1 MRIAS
6 SYNGLGSTL
15 VSGNWHVYQL
25 IICCTKRSTHTE
37 LTSTTQPSEAI
48 MNVIY
53 FLIPLAMLLLAF
65 GIAAFLWA
73 VKSGQFDDLD
83 REAYR
88 ILFDE
93 DEDQQPQ
100 EKPQSQED
108 QLR

>member
-1 MRIAS
+1 
-6 SYNGLGSTL
+6 
-15 VSGNWHVYQL
+15 
-25 IICCTKRSTHTE
+25 
-37 LTSTTQPSEAI
+37 

-53 FLIPLAMLLLAF
+53 FLIPLAMLLLTF

-93 DEDQQPQ
+93 DQ
-100 EKPQSQED
+100 KPQKKPDSQED

>member
-1 MRIAS
+1 
-6 SYNGLGSTL
+6 
-15 VSGNWHVYQL
+15 
-25 IICCTKRSTHTE
+25 
-37 LTSTTQPSEAI
+37 

-65 GIAAFLWA
+65 GVAAFLWA

-83 REAYR
+83 REAHR

-93 DEDQQPQ
+93 DEDQ
-100 EKPQSQED
+100 KPQKNSDSQED

>member
-1 MRIAS
+1 MCVAS
-6 SYNGLGSTL
+6 SYNRLGSTM
-15 VSGNWHVYQL
+15 VSGYWHVHQL
-25 IICCTKRSTHTE
+25 FICCTKRSTHTE
-37 LTSTTQPSEAI
+37 NTSPLQPPEQN

-65 GIAAFLWA
+65 GVAAFLWA

-93 DEDQQPQ
+93 DEDQ
-100 EKPQSQED
+100 KPKKKSDSQKD

>member
-1 MRIAS
+1 
-6 SYNGLGSTL
+6 
-15 VSGNWHVYQL
+15 
-25 IICCTKRSTHTE
+25 
-37 LTSTTQPSEAI
+37 

-93 DEDQQPQ
+93 DEDQKNQ
-100 EKPQSQED
+100 EITDSQKD

>member
-1 MRIAS
+1 
-6 SYNGLGSTL
+6 
-15 VSGNWHVYQL
+15 
-25 IICCTKRSTHTE
+25 
-37 LTSTTQPSEAI
+37 

-93 DEDQQPQ
+93 DEAKKPQ
-100 EKPQSQED
+100 ETPDSQKD

>member
-1 MRIAS
+1 
-6 SYNGLGSTL
+6 
-15 VSGNWHVYQL
+15 
-25 IICCTKRSTHTE
+25 
-37 LTSTTQPSEAI
+37 

-65 GIAAFLWA
+65 GVAAFLWA

-93 DEDQQPQ
+93 DEDTKHKENPIPQ
-100 EKPQSQED
+100 EDK
-108 QLR
+108 LR

>member
-1 MRIAS
+1 
-6 SYNGLGSTL
+6 
-15 VSGNWHVYQL
+15 
-25 IICCTKRSTHTE
+25 
-37 LTSTTQPSEAI
+37 

-83 REAYR
+83 REAHR

-93 DEDQQPQ
+93 DEVQKPQ
-100 EKPQSQED
+100 ETSDSQED

>member
-1 MRIAS
+1 
-6 SYNGLGSTL
+6 
-15 VSGNWHVYQL
+15 
-25 IICCTKRSTHTE
+25 
-37 LTSTTQPSEAI
+37 

-73 VKSGQFDDLD
+73 VRSGQFDDLD

-93 DEDQQPQ
+93 DEDKQPQ
-100 EKPQSQED
+100 EKSNSQED

>member
-1 MRIAS
+1 
-6 SYNGLGSTL
+6 
-15 VSGNWHVYQL
+15 
-25 IICCTKRSTHTE
+25 
-37 LTSTTQPSEAI
+37 

-93 DEDQQPQ
+93 DEDQKPQ
-100 EKPQSQED
+100 ETSDSQED

>member
-1 MRIAS
+1 
-6 SYNGLGSTL
+6 
-15 VSGNWHVYQL
+15 
-25 IICCTKRSTHTE
+25 
-37 LTSTTQPSEAI
+37 

-100 EKPQSQED
+100 EKPKSQED

>member
-1 MRIAS
+1 
-6 SYNGLGSTL
+6 
-15 VSGNWHVYQL
+15 
-25 IICCTKRSTHTE
+25 
-37 LTSTTQPSEAI
+37 

-65 GIAAFLWA
+65 GVVAFLWA

-93 DEDQQPQ
+93 DESQTAQEPSEQQ
-100 EKPQSQED
+100 KD
-108 QLR
+108 QLH

>member
-1 MRIAS
+1 MCITS
-6 SYNGLGSTL
+6 SYNWLDPSL
-15 VSGNWHVYQL
+15 VSGYWHVYQL
-25 IICCTKRSTHTE
+25 IICCTKRPTHTE
-37 LTSTTQPSEAI
+37 HISTIQPSEAI

-73 VKSGQFDDLD
+73 VRSGQFDDLD

-93 DEDQQPQ
+93 DEDKQPQ
-100 EKPQSQED
+100 EKSNSQED

>member
-1 MRIAS
+1 
-6 SYNGLGSTL
+6 
-15 VSGNWHVYQL
+15 
-25 IICCTKRSTHTE
+25 
-37 LTSTTQPSEAI
+37 

-93 DEDQQPQ
+93 DEAKKPQ
-100 EKPQSQED
+100 ETPDSQED